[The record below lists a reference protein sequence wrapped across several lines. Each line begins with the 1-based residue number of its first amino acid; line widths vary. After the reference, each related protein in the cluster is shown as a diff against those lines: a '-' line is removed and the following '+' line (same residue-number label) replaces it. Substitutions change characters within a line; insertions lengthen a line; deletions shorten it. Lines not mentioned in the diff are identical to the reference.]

1 MHFPIRVAAA
11 GVLALVWAGCAH
23 QPLAGSDL
31 DRVSRPAFVSRIEEN
46 AGPDVT
52 VFRDDS
58 SYKPKL
64 KTLAPP
70 EADRRLRNKLT
81 FAMNRFE
88 LSDRLRAT
96 TLALLPKVAPWTRSA
111 DPTGVARVLQSYL
124 VDEVPANPPD
134 FDLLR
139 PLGVDA
145 VVEFVIERFGMR
157 SENGHAGGFLEGYG
171 RMVLLRDGREVWRRA
186 FRVDQI
192 DSAEPAVD
200 PFAAAKEIVLN
211 ESKGTLYRTGME
223 NMVDAVAALFAKD
236 LSPTDRRGGSPVE
249 SGQDQGPDSTNKTG
263 RQGQKKDAL
272 PPGELPPPDSPL

>member
-1 MHFPIRVAAA
+1 MHFPTRVAAA
-11 GVLALVWAGCAH
+11 GVLALAWAGCAH
-23 QPLAGSDL
+23 KPLAGSDL
-31 DRVSRPAFVSRIEEN
+31 DLVSRPAFVSRIEEN

-64 KTLAPP
+64 RSLAPP

-96 TLALLPKVAPWTRSA
+96 TLALLPRVAPWTRTA

-124 VDEVPANPPD
+124 VDEVPANAPD
-134 FDLLR
+134 FGLLR

-157 SENGHAGGFLEGYG
+157 SEKGHAGGFLEGYG
-171 RMVLLRDGREVWRRA
+171 RMVLLRDGREVWRRS

-192 DSAEPAVD
+192 DSGEPSVD

-211 ESKGTLYRTGME
+211 ESKGALYRTGME
-223 NMVDAVAALFAKD
+223 NMLDAVAALFAKD
-236 LSPTDRRGGSPVE
+236 LSPTDRRGGPPE
-249 SGQDQGPDSTNKTG
+249 GGPDQGPDSTNKTG
-263 RQGQKKDAL
+263 REGPKKDAL
-272 PPGELPPPDSPL
+272 PPGELPAPESPL